1 MALLIQNRCHND
13 GHRQSRGSEGSCDA
27 RSLPP
32 RVRAHPRRRPLR
44 RIGGAM
50 SESAMKSMYTPNHAV
65 TLNGVFDEPCV
76 PVEWRDH
83 MGA

>member
-1 MALLIQNRCHND
+1 
-13 GHRQSRGSEGSCDA
+13 
-27 RSLPP
+27 
-32 RVRAHPRRRPLR
+32 
-44 RIGGAM
+44 M